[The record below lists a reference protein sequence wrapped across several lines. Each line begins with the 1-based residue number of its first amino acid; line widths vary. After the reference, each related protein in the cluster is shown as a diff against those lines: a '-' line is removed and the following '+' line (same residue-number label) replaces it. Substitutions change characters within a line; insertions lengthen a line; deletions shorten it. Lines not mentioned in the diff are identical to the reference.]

1 MAFVLRIK
9 FPPTYPLI
17 YKTLRVDSELS
28 VAEAITFI
36 GETLHVPAEE
46 NIGLYLPTEKQW
58 LDPETPLKEYPVLED
73 VVSVIHYLFHFIIQ
87 YFRLIEYF
95 INFIFFLFYFFL
107 GRDRV

>member
-36 GETLHVPAEE
+36 GETLHVPAED
-46 NIGLYLPTEKQW
+46 NIGLYLPAEKQW
-58 LDPETPLKEYPVLED
+58 LDADTPLKEYPVLED
-73 VVSVIHYLFHFIIQ
+73 VEE
-87 YFRLIEYF
+87 IEF
-95 INFIFFLFYFFL
+95 KDKNEPEPVAQSDDSEDSATCCTLM
-107 GRDRV
+107 